1 MVGYGKL
8 SRRMIGREVAALAT
22 AVASLPLRWL
32 VNGEHLDRVAPD
44 ETPVVFV
51 HGLLGDPTN
60 FIVLRRALGGG
71 RSFTSFAYTP
81 GFDYER
87 KGTALR
93 QLIENT
99 LQATGARQVDIVG
112 HSLGGLVVRHL
123 VATGGGHLVRRFVTL
138 GAPYYPRAMSLN
150 ELAIYGSDDLLVAPD
165 PRYAGGGRVRVVP
178 ECGHIGLLYDASVV
192 EQVAAF
198 LAQPSVAVEPGVSSD
213 VREAA

>member
-1 MVGYGKL
+1 MVVFEKV

-32 VNGEHLDRVAPD
+32 VTGEHLDRAASD

-87 KGTALR
+87 KATALR
-93 QLIENT
+93 RLIEAT
-99 LQATGARQVDIVG
+99 LKATGARQVDIVG
-112 HSLGGLVVRHL
+112 HSLGGLVARHL

-138 GAPYYPRAMSLN
+138 GAPYYPRAMALN

-165 PRYAGGGRVRVVP
+165 PRYVPGGRVRIVP
-178 ECGHIGLLYDASVV
+178 ECGHLGLLYHPSVLD
-192 EQVAAF
+192 QVAAY
-198 LAQPSVAVEPGVSSD
+198 LGQPSVTVEPAPSD
-213 VREAA
+213 VVCEAA